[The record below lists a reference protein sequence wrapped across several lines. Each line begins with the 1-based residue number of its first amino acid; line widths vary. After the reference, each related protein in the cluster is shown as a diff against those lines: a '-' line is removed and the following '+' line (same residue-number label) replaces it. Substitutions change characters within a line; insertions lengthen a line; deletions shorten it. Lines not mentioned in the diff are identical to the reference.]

1 MSELRREKSE
11 NSKGRTSQ
19 QIIDKKSF
27 TKHLPSNDISLGS
40 AAHLMPQLW
49 TSQRPS
55 TTTSAAATP
64 AAVQTVAATIEHIHL
79 LFQLAQL
86 CERQ

>member
-40 AAHLMPQLW
+40 AAHLMP
-49 TSQRPS
+49 
-55 TTTSAAATP
+55 
-64 AAVQTVAATIEHIHL
+64 
-79 LFQLAQL
+79 
-86 CERQ
+86 